1 MKNEHI
7 IMKLFN
13 THKLIFLS
21 TLMLLIVSCTKDA
34 DSPGYEYVWDMY
46 RSQAIEAYVDYGLV
60 GDNEHP
66 ELKTKMSAR
75 KPANGSIQYIKDA
88 DKAEIY
94 MPFNYAEGEDERI
107 RAGKE
112 FSIPNYYISDSSFA
126 AGNVA
131 EGKRLYELMCAHCHG
146 AKGAGDGKVITVGQY
161 PSVPPAYNTLKDRTL
176 GSIFHTITHGKN
188 AMGPHASQLDKDQ
201 RWKVAM
207 YVRTLQ
213 LGDLKL
219 EELQNQEKSSS
230 VTSDTTSIDVMAA
243 DVNNDNS
250 N

>member
-1 MKNEHI
+1 M
-7 IMKLFN
+7 MA
-13 THKLIFLS
+13 
-21 TLMLLIVSCTKDA
+21 SCVKHH
-34 DSPGYEYVWDMY
+34 DSPGYEYVPDMY

-60 GDNEHP
+60 GDVEHP

-75 KPANGSIQYIKDA
+75 NPVHGSISFRSNKEM
-88 DKAEIY
+88 AEIF

-112 FSIPNYYISDSSFA
+112 VSIPAYYISDTIFA
-126 AGNVA
+126 AENVA
-131 EGKRLYELMCAHCHG
+131 EGKRLYDFMCTHCHG
-146 AKGAGDGKVITVGQY
+146 SKGEGDGKVITVGEY
-161 PSVPPAYNTLKDRTL
+161 PSTPPAYSSLKEEDGSYKTL

-188 AMGPHASQLDKDQ
+188 AMGSHASQLDKDQ

-219 EELQNQEKSSS
+219 KELQNQNISPS
-230 VTSDTTSIDVMAA
+230 VSNDTLSVGIVATDLS
-243 DVNNDNS
+243 NDNS